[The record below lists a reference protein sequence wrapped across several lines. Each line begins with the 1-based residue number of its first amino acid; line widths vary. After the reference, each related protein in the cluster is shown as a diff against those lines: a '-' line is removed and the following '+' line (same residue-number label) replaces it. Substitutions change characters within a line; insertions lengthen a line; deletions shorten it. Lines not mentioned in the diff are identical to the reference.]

1 MKGTLRAALSVCVLE
16 GWIPCPLLH
25 AQLDQFISLFCR
37 ARGERNGRFK
47 GEKRMSHEDVE
58 RFKTST
64 GKETIDNK
72 ELEAELRSRAKDN
85 RITCP
90 EMFAIAEKL
99 GLPRKEV
106 GQAATDLMIKICKC
120 QLGCF

>member
-1 MKGTLRAALSVCVLE
+1 
-16 GWIPCPLLH
+16 
-25 AQLDQFISLFCR
+25 
-37 ARGERNGRFK
+37 
-47 GEKRMSHEDVE
+47 MSHEKVSK
-58 RFKTST
+58 FAGAT
-64 GKETIDNK
+64 GKETIENK
-72 ELEAELRSRAKDN
+72 ELEAALRERAKDN

-106 GQAATDLMIKICKC
+106 GQAATDLMIKIGDC